1 VLRALADLN
10 AEGFGIRLQCA
21 SRDPAGFLAGDAWR
35 QALGAEWLAGDAAGF
50 ARLRIDPET
59 THVLHLAA
67 SSDAARNHADPLAA
81 CTDILDGTRGCI
93 ALARGCGAHLHY
105 VSSGAVYGPRR
116 ASDGPA
122 REDQVERFAP
132 HPLDPRQAYG
142 NAKRMAEAMVA
153 CGMDDFCISR
163 PFAFLGPGLPL
174 DKHFAAGNF
183 VDDAV
188 HGRPIRISG
197 DGTPLRSYMHPA
209 DFAVWTLA
217 LLAQAPRR
225 GVFNVGSD
233 APLSIAALAHAVC
246 AAAGS
251 PAPQIAGNPHG
262 VADPA
267 AYWPDTGAARALGL
281 RTAASLEDCIRDTL
295 AWAGASLQPNEIPS
309 T

>member
-1 VLRALADLN
+1 MSRDVHAQPLARARAACAPALLAPLHGARLFVTGGTGFLGQWVLRALADLN
-10 AEGFGIRLQCA
+10 AQGFGIRLQCA
-21 SRDPAGFLAGDAWR
+21 SRDPAAFLGGDAWR
-35 QALGAEWLAGDAAGF
+35 NALGAGWLACDAAGF
-50 ARLRIDPET
+50 AQLRIDAQT

-67 SSDAARNHADPLAA
+67 SSDAARNYADPLAA
-81 CTDILDGTRGCI
+81 CNDILDGTRGCI
-93 ALARGCGAHLHY
+93 ALARACGAHLHY
-105 VSSGAVYGPRR
+105 VSSGAVYGPRK

-153 CGMDDFCISR
+153 SGLDNFCISR

-183 VDDAV
+183 VNDAA

-209 DFAVWTLA
+209 DYAVWTLA

-225 GVFNVGSD
+225 GAFNVGAD
-233 APLSIAALAHAVC
+233 EPVSIAALAHAVC
-246 AAAGS
+246 HAAGS
-251 PAPQIAGNPHG
+251 PPPQVAG
-262 VADPA
+262 
-267 AYWPDTGAARALGL
+267 
-281 RTAASLEDCIRDTL
+281 
-295 AWAGASLQPNEIPS
+295 
-309 T
+309 